1 MISSPLPEG
10 TLLKR
15 LMVEGSKLGL
25 RLFRNQVG
33 SYQLRD
39 GRYLSSGLCKGSS
52 DLIGYY
58 PVEIT
63 PEMVGRTVAVF
74 VAIEAKGPRGQV
86 RKEQQQFLEVVAGMG
101 AVAACVRSLQ
111 ELHEAVTRWRNV

>member
-1 MISSPLPEG
+1 MTDAPLPEG

-15 LMVEGSKLGL
+15 LMLEGSKLGL

-33 SYQLRD
+33 SYQLKD

-58 PVEIT
+58 PVTIT
-63 PEMVGRTVAVF
+63 PAMVGRTVAVF
-74 VAIEAKGPRGQV
+74 VALEAKGPRGQL
-86 RKEQQQFLEVVAGMG
+86 RKEQKQFLDVVAGSG

-111 ELHEAVTRWRNV
+111 ELHDTVTAWQRQ